1 MSGKFRK
8 QRGFTMTELLT
19 ALTIAGISLSVAVPS
34 FTAVVNNN
42 RRATGIN
49 QFVSTMHIAR
59 SEAITRHARVR
70 ICPSSNGTSCQAVS
84 WNKGWLAFVDLN
96 NDQTIDAGE
105 QVLVDVGELSK
116 IDISTT
122 EFPGFL
128 IYRPSGRIMV
138 ATTAANSGE
147 LTFCDPR
154 GASHARVIIIDSSGY
169 PRLSK
174 TTDTGATPTC

>member
-1 MSGKFRK
+1 MG
-8 QRGFTMTELLT
+8 ELLT
-19 ALTIAGISLSVAVPS
+19 ALTIAGISLSMGVPS

-42 RRATGIN
+42 RRAAGIN
-49 QFVSTMHIAR
+49 KFVSTMHMAR

-70 ICPSSNGTSCQAVS
+70 ICPSSNGTSCQAVN

-96 NDQTIDAGE
+96 GDQIIDAGE

-116 IDISTT
+116 IDILTT
-122 EFPGFL
+122 EFPNFL

-138 ATTAANSGE
+138 ATIAANSGE
-147 LTFCDPR
+147 LTFCDLR
-154 GASHARVIIIDSSGY
+154 GAAHARVVIIDSSGY

-174 TTDTGATPTC
+174 TKDNGADPTC